1 MYKGKPDEYYE
12 GLDKRTKEYK
22 EYKEHKSKGLGDDI
36 EKFTEAT
43 GIKKAVDWFSSKTGI
58 DCGCDERKE
67 KLNKLFPKHSGE
79 PKCLEKWEYERIQNL
94 PSKLDQA
101 ARKDVA
107 YIYSRIFNTKYH
119 EPCTCSPKRWMRMVN
134 ALKQVAQTYES

>member
-1 MYKGKPDEYYE
+1 MYKGKPDSYYE
-12 GLDKRTKEYK
+12 ALDKRTKEYK
-22 EYKEHKSKGLGDDI
+22 DYKKSKGLGDDI

-67 KLNKLFPKHSGE
+67 KLNQLFPRHTGTPE
-79 PKCLEKWEYERIQNL
+79 CLEWWEYDRIVNL
-94 PSKLDQA
+94 PRELDQA

-107 YIYSRIFNTKYH
+107 YIYSRVFNVKYH
-119 EPCTCSPKRWMRMVN
+119 EPCTCSPRRWRHMVN
-134 ALKQVAQTYES
+134 ALNKVAVSYEK

>member
-1 MYKGKPDEYYE
+1 MYKGKPDSYYE
-12 GLDKRTKEYK
+12 SLDKRTKEYK
-22 EYKEHKSKGLGDDI
+22 DYKKSKGLGDDI

-67 KLNKLFPKHSGE
+67 KLNQLFPRHTGTPE
-79 PKCLEKWEYERIQNL
+79 CLEKWEYDRIVNL
-94 PSKLDQA
+94 PRELDQA

-107 YIYSRIFNTKYH
+107 YIYSRVFNVKYH
-119 EPCTCSPKRWMRMVN
+119 EPCTCSPRRWRHMVQ
-134 ALKQVAQTYES
+134 ALNKVAASYEK

>member
-1 MYKGKPDEYYE
+1 MYKGKPDSYYE
-12 GLDKRTKEYK
+12 SLDKRTKEYK
-22 EYKEHKSKGLGDDI
+22 DYKRSKGLGDDI

-67 KLNKLFPKHSGE
+67 KLNQLFPRHTGTPE
-79 PKCLEKWEYERIQNL
+79 CLEKWEYDRIVNL
-94 PSKLDQA
+94 PRELDQK

-107 YIYSRIFNTKYH
+107 YIYSRVFNVKYH
-119 EPCTCSPKRWMRMVN
+119 EPCTCSPRRWRHMVQ
-134 ALKQVAQTYES
+134 ALNKVAASYEK